1 MQRHPLYHSLVNL
14 QQWEVSRKIWSIE
27 IRPTEF
33 HIRSSFLSASR
44 ISAPLCTLPKSWR
57 NLGRKFAR
65 RLLWSRWRKLE
76 YARDGWNVEEARFR
90 LKGFAVSIQIQLSSL
105 TAIREFFSLSV
116 DRIRPRGDPLVPH
129 PLPSI
134 DRSWEFGQVT
144 SRGYFSKKEVIRG
157 GFSIL
162 THISKIPSSEDIIIA
177 WIYRSNFSK
186 FSRNTC
192 TWSWKHL

>member
-105 TAIREFFSLSV
+105 TAIREFFSLS
-116 DRIRPRGDPLVPH
+116 LF
-129 PLPSI
+129 LSI
-134 DRSWEFGQVT
+134 EYDLEAIHLFRTLYLRSTDLE
-144 SRGYFSKKEVIRG
+144 
-157 GFSIL
+157 
-162 THISKIPSSEDIIIA
+162 SSV
-177 WIYRSNFSK
+177 R
-186 FSRNTC
+186 
-192 TWSWKHL
+192 